1 MQTSKNKYAKSKRTR
16 LKPFMHKVDVWFPTL
31 TYNKLR
37 DQALANG
44 LDISQAASN
53 DLYRSLHDG
62 VDRSVSWFI
71 PAVDDCSTHKNVT
84 DVLSKFI
91 LATLKTG
98 ISQDDLIMNALD
110 SYLEYGEIV
119 RALNY
124 MLESDLIDID
134 KKGIIKYKYFSPI
147 EKKDSLGNFKGKK
160 VYAKIKDKKPER
172 ESLVNK
178 PRRTK

>member
-1 MQTSKNKYAKSKRTR
+1 
-16 LKPFMHKVDVWFPTL
+16 MHKVDVWLPTL

-37 DQALANG
+37 DRALLNQ
-44 LDISQAASN
+44 LDVSQVASN
-53 DLYRSLHDG
+53 DLYRAINDG
-62 VDRSVSWFI
+62 YASHASWFI
-71 PAVDDCSTHKNVT
+71 PVVGDASVHKDVI

-98 ISQDDLIMNALD
+98 ISQDDLIMNGLD
-110 SYLEYGEIV
+110 SYLAYGEIV
-119 RALNY
+119 NALNY
-124 MLESDLIDID
+124 MRESNLIEHGGD
-134 KKGIIKYKYFSPI
+134 GIIKYKYFSPI

>member
-1 MQTSKNKYAKSKRTR
+1 MKPKSKYAKTKRAR
-16 LKPFMHKVDVWFPTL
+16 LKPFMHKVDVWLPTL
-31 TYNKLR
+31 TYNRLR
-37 DQALANG
+37 DRALVNQLG
-44 LDISQAASN
+44 ISQVASN
-53 DLYRSLHDG
+53 DLYRSLNDG
-62 VDRSVSWFI
+62 LVSPATWFI
-71 PAVDDCSTHKNVT
+71 PTVSDTTVYKNVI

-110 SYLEYGEIV
+110 SCLEYGEIV
-119 RALNY
+119 RALNQ
-124 MLESDLIDID
+124 MRESNLIDID
-134 KKGIIKYKYFSPI
+134 DNGILRYKYFSPI

-160 VYAKIKDKKPER
+160 VYSRVKDNKPKR